1 MKIIKKFIFVILILI
16 MGKRSA
22 SSLSQD
28 ARNVRRRFLVQQKK
42 DQKKIKEVVVSKI
55 KRCFAINERKR
66 KSREFLTR
74 IEAIKRYE
82 LKYVF

>member
-1 MKIIKKFIFVILILI
+1 MKVIKILLAIFVCLT

-22 SSLSQD
+22 SSLLQD
-28 ARNVRRRFLVQQKK
+28 ARNVRRRFLAKQKK
-42 DQKKIKEVVVSKI
+42 EQKKVKEVVVHKV
-55 KRCFAINERKR
+55 KRCFTIIERKR

-82 LKYVF
+82 